1 MQNLIFQ
8 TFFLWVFFFSTFRS
22 DYDERYHLDV
32 QDNTDC
38 SGVVG
43 LIDSIDLPKEM
54 QPFYLL

>member
-8 TFFLWVFFFSTFRS
+8 TFSGGGFVGFFSTFRS

-32 QDNTDC
+32 EDDSDC

-43 LIDSIDLPKEM
+43 LVNPVDLPNIK
-54 QPFYLL
+54 PAS